1 MFVPIRDDNPL
12 RSIGF
17 PTVTVALIILN
28 VVVYLLELTPQGQ
41 VAAASFAIVPSE
53 LFHVGI
59 FGGPAN
65 GMRDALPIP
74 ESYTLITYMFLHG
87 DPFHLAGNMLFLWVF
102 GDNIEDAMGHL
113 KFLIFYL
120 LCGICGGLT
129 HAVLMHAWNPGAA
142 HVPLIGASGAVAGVI
157 AAYLILHPHVRV
169 WVLAFRIIPLR
180 ITAMFALGAWV
191 LSQFVMVLIPNVGP
205 VAWWAHVGGIVAGAL
220 LMPLMRRPGVALF
233 DRRPQS
239 VA

>member
-1 MFVPIRDDNPL
+1 L
-12 RSIGF
+12 RSISF
-17 PTVTVALIILN
+17 PIVTVALIVFN

-65 GMRDALPIP
+65 GMRDTLPVP

-113 KFLIFYL
+113 KFLVFYL

-129 HAVLMHAWNPGAA
+129 HAALMHAWNPGAA

-157 AAYLILHPHVRV
+157 AAYLMLHPHVGLGPGLHHSFAHYRHV
-169 WVLAFRIIPLR
+169 
-180 ITAMFALGAWV
+180 ALGVWV
-191 LSQFVMVLIPNVGP
+191 LSQFIIVLIPNVGRWLGGR
-205 VAWWAHVGGIVAGAL
+205 VAASSPAPCSYL
-220 LMPLMRRPGVALF
+220 
-233 DRRPQS
+233 
-239 VA
+239 

>member
-1 MFVPIRDDNPL
+1 VFVPIHDDNPL
-12 RSIGF
+12 RVIRL
-17 PTVTVALIILN
+17 PIVTIALIVLN
-28 VVVYLLELTPQGQ
+28 VAVYLLEMLPQGQ

-53 LFHVGI
+53 LFQVGI

-65 GMRDALPIP
+65 GMRDILPVP
-74 ESYTLITYMFLHG
+74 ESYTLLTYMFLHG

-113 KFLIFYL
+113 KFLAFYL
-120 LCGICGGLT
+120 ACGVCGGLA
-129 HAVLMHAWNPGAA
+129 HAALMHANPTGA
-142 HVPLIGASGAVAGVI
+142 HIPLIGASGAVAGVI

-169 WVLAFRIIPLR
+169 WVLAFRVVPLR

-191 LSQFVMVLIPNVGP
+191 LSQFVMALIPSVGP
-205 VAWWAHVGGIVAGAL
+205 VAWWAHVGGIVAGAV
-220 LMPLMRRPGVALF
+220 LMPLMRRRGVALF

-239 VA
+239 AA